1 MCGHA
6 EVTRK
11 RSIIDHLMPHRYASE
26 DARLTDLWL
35 LIQAGHETTAATFSF
50 FLMEIARN
58 RSIQEKLRSILA
70 SFMPDRPSLSSSA
83 DQIASELAQDDSKLL
98 STIAN
103 CEYLSNCLKESM
115 RLWPVAAGG
124 PARDIVE
131 DLHYEGMLFPTGSI
145 ICVPF
150 YSLFRSEWIE
160 NADQFDPD
168 RWLDSNP
175 QMPQLKE
182 MFIPFSI
189 GKRGCV
195 GQNMAMFQLR
205 IIAAHFIRYFDFE
218 LAQEPSFEYFLTLKP
233 RSICMKVTSV

>member
-1 MCGHA
+1 MSRHA
-6 EVTRK
+6 EVARK
-11 RSIIDHLMPHRYASE
+11 RSIIDHLMPHSYVSE

-35 LIQAGHETTAATFSF
+35 LIQGGHETTAATFSF
-50 FLMEIARN
+50 FLIEIARN
-58 RSIQEKLRSILA
+58 RSIQDKLRSILA
-70 SFMPDRPSLSSSA
+70 SFMPEHPTLSSPT
-83 DQIASELAQDDSKLL
+83 ASEVAQDDSKLL
-98 STIAN
+98 SAIAN
-103 CEYLSNCLKESM
+103 CEYLSSCLKESM

-131 DLHYEGMLFPTGSI
+131 DLHYEGMLFPAGST

-150 YSLFRSEWIE
+150 YSIFRSEWIE

-175 QMPQLKE
+175 QLPQLKE

-205 IIAAHFIRYFDFE
+205 IIAAHFIRYFDFK
-218 LAQEPSFEYFLTLKP
+218 LVQEPSFECFLILKP
-233 RSICMKVTSV
+233 KSICIKVKSV